1 MRAVGIRVLAACL
14 GAASIVLLA
23 RCGSEAPDRNGDTT
37 AASAGHGSARYVGA
51 ARCASCHP
59 TEHELWQGSHH
70 DLAMQEVNEQT
81 VLGDFDD
88 ADFRH
93 FDTTARFFREGEAFV
108 VETQG
113 ADGALTQFE
122 VVHVFGVDPLQ
133 QYLVEAPGGRLQV
146 LPFCWD
152 ARTEAEGGQR
162 WYHLYSD
169 EPIPPGDLLHWT
181 GREQNWNS
189 MCAEC
194 HSTGLVRDYQVEEDR
209 FDTRFHEMDVSCE
222 ACHGPGAAHVAW
234 ADHPG
239 AAPDS
244 AGPLGLTVDL
254 ADRSGGFWTLE
265 EGAVT
270 RTRTAQPSPD
280 RMLQGCAPC
289 HSRRRPLV
297 DGAEPGGHLLDTHQL
312 EWIRDPLYF
321 ADGQIRDEVYVHGS
335 FVQSK
340 MHAAGV
346 RCSDCH
352 DPHSLQLR
360 APGNALCAQCHDP
373 GTFDTP
379 EHHFHPADSEGASC
393 VSCHMPE
400 RTYMGVDKR
409 HDHSFRVPR
418 PDLGP
423 LTGAPDTCT
432 SCHQD
437 RSQEWAAEQITLHRD
452 GDTSWQ
458 KPHFGPI
465 FAAAWSGVPQAND
478 ALAGLAM
485 NPDWPALVRG
495 SALQALA
502 AAPMRT
508 RLPVAAQA
516 LSDADPLVRLGA
528 LTCFEGTERNVLDQ
542 VVGTMRQDPS
552 RAVRVEAA
560 RLLAEADAHAE
571 LIESFDAA
579 AERPETWLNRGL
591 YELAR
596 GDLPAA
602 ETSYQRALA
611 FEPRFVGAAVNLA
624 DLYRAQGKDAEG
636 RKVLEALIE
645 AEPQAAAGH
654 HALGLLLVRTGERAQ
669 ALIHLEKAARFAPE
683 DPRFAFVH
691 AVALNDD
698 GQVGVAAS
706 ALEKALIRHPG
717 DYDLRSFYAGLL
729 LGQGERQAAREQA
742 EVLQRLFP
750 QDRRVEALLR
760 ATEEE

>member
-14 GAASIVLLA
+14 GAAMIVLLA
-23 RCGSEAPDRNGDTT
+23 RCGDHAPGESGKIVT
-37 AASAGHGSARYVGA
+37 ASTGHKSARYVGA

-59 TEHELWQGSHH
+59 TEHALWQGSHH

-81 VLGDFDD
+81 VLGNFNG
-88 ADFRH
+88 ASFTH
-93 FDTTARFFREGEAFV
+93 YETTARFSRNGEQFV
-108 VETQG
+108 VETQN
-113 ADGALTQFE
+113 ADGELTEFT
-122 VVHVFGVDPLQ
+122 VVHVFGIDPLQ
-133 QYLVEAPGGRLQV
+133 QYLVETEGGRLQV

-152 ARTEAEGGQR
+152 ARPSSEGGQR
-162 WYHLYSD
+162 WYHLYSS

-194 HSTGLVRDYQVEEDR
+194 HSTGLVRNYQVEENR
-209 FDTRFHEMDVSCE
+209 FDTHYFEMDVSCE
-222 ACHGPGAAHVAW
+222 ACHGPGADHVTW
-234 ADHPG
+234 AENP
-239 AAPDS
+239 S
-244 AGPLGLTVDL
+244 KQVQSTGPHGLSVDL
-254 ADRSGGFWTLE
+254 TDRSGGFWTLE

-270 RTRTAQPSPD
+270 RTRTAAPSPD
-280 RMLQGCAPC
+280 NMLQGCALC

-297 DGAEPGGHLLDTHQL
+297 DGTEPGEHLLETHQL

-321 ADGQIRDEVYVHGS
+321 SDGQIRDEVYVHGS
-335 FVQSK
+335 FLQSK

-346 RCSDCH
+346 RCNDCH
-352 DPHSLQLR
+352 DPHSLKLR

-379 EHHFHPADSEGASC
+379 KHHFHPTGSAGASC
-393 VSCHMPE
+393 IACHMPE
-400 RTYMGVDKR
+400 RTYMGIDKR

-432 SCHQD
+432 SCHED
-437 RSQEWAAEQITLHRD
+437 RSQKWATEQISLHRD

-458 KPHFGPI
+458 KPHFGPT
-465 FAAAWSGVPQAND
+465 FAAAWSGVPQASE

-485 NPDWPALVRG
+485 DPNWPGLVRG

-502 AAPMRT
+502 SAPLRT

-516 LSDADPLVRLGA
+516 LSDSDPLVRLGA
-528 LTCFEGTERNVLDQ
+528 LSCFEGTERNVVDQ
-542 VVGTMRQDPS
+542 VVGTLQQDSS
-552 RAVRVEAA
+552 RAVRIEAA

-571 LIESFDAA
+571 LIESFNAA

-596 GDLPAA
+596 GDLIAA
-602 ETSYQRALA
+602 EISYQRALT

-624 DLYRAQGKDAEG
+624 DLYRTQGKDPDG
-636 RKVLEALIE
+636 RRVLEELIV

-654 HALGLLLVRTGERAQ
+654 HALGLLLVRTGESAQ
-669 ALIHLEKAARFAPE
+669 ALVHLEKAARFAPG

-691 AVALNDD
+691 AVALNDS

-706 ALEKALIRHPG
+706 VLEAALIRHPG
-717 DYDLRSFYAGLL
+717 DYDLRFFYTSLL
-729 LGQGERQAAREQA
+729 LEQGERTGARLQA
-742 EVLQRLFP
+742 EILLRLFP
-750 QDRRVEALLR
+750 QDRRAEALLR
-760 ATEEE
+760 ATQD

>member
-1 MRAVGIRVLAACL
+1 MKAVGIRVLAACA
-14 GAASIVLLA
+14 GAVSVVLLA
-23 RCGSEAPDRNGDTT
+23 RCGNEATSHSD
-37 AASAGHGSARYVGA
+37 AAALAQNEGRYVGA
-51 ARCASCHP
+51 ARCASCHAE
-59 TEHELWQGSHH
+59 EHALWLGSHH

-81 VLGDFDD
+81 VLGDFND
-88 ADFRH
+88 ASARH
-93 FDTTARFFREGEAFV
+93 FETTARFFRQGSDFV

-113 ADGALTQFE
+113 ADGELAEFV

-152 ARTEAEGGQR
+152 ARPAADGGQR
-162 WYHLYSD
+162 WYHLYSE

-194 HSTGLVRDYQVEEDR
+194 HSTNLVRGYQPEEDR
-209 FDTRFHEMDVSCE
+209 FQTHYRELDVSCE
-222 ACHGPGAAHVAW
+222 ACHGPGGTHVAW
-234 ADHPG
+234 AEDPRKL
-239 AAPDS
+239 PES
-244 AGPLGLTVDL
+244 AGPLGLSVDL
-254 ADRSGGFWTLE
+254 ADRSGGIWELE
-265 EGAVT
+265 AGAVT
-270 RTRTAQPSPD
+270 RTRSAAPSPD
-280 RMLQGCAPC
+280 RMLEGCAPC

-335 FVQSK
+335 FLQSK

-352 DPHSLQLR
+352 DPHSLKLR

-373 GTFDTP
+373 GTFDVP
-379 EHHFHPADSEGASC
+379 EHHFHPAGSEAASC
-393 VSCHMPE
+393 VACHMPE
-400 RTYMGVDKR
+400 RTYMGIDQR

-458 KPHFGPI
+458 TPHFGPL
-465 FAAAWSGVPQAND
+465 FAAAWSGVPQTHD

-485 NPDWPALVRG
+485 DPSWPALVRG

-502 AAPMRT
+502 AAPLRS

-516 LSDADPLVRLGA
+516 LSDPDPLVRLGA
-528 LTCFEGTERNVLDQ
+528 LSCFEGTERNVLDQ
-542 VVGTMRQDPS
+542 VVGTMRQDPV

-571 LIESFDAA
+571 LLESFDAA
-579 AERPETWLNRGL
+579 SERPETWLNRGL

-596 GDLPAA
+596 GDATAA
-602 ETSYQRALA
+602 EAAYQRALD

-624 DLYRAQGKDAEG
+624 DLYRSQGKDAEG
-636 RKVLEALIE
+636 RAVLESLIQ

-654 HALGLLLVRTGERAQ
+654 HALGLLLVRSGERAT
-669 ALIHLEKAARFAPE
+669 ALLHLEKAARFAPE
-683 DPRFAFVH
+683 DARFAFVH
-691 AVALNDD
+691 AVALHDD

-706 ALEKALIRHPG
+706 VLEAALLHHPG
-717 DYDLRSFYAGLL
+717 DYDLRSFYASLL
-729 LGQGERQAAREQA
+729 LEQGERAAARVQA
-742 EVLQRLFP
+742 ETLQRLFP

-760 ATEEE
+760 ATED